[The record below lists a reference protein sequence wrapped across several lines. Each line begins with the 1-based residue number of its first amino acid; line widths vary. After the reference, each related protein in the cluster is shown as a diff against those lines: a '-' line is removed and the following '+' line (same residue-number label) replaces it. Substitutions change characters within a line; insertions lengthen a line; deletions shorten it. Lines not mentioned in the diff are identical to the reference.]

1 MPGFE
6 VFGTEEREAIN
17 GLFDSNGGILFA
29 HGFDALRNGVYKVRE
44 YEKAFSEK
52 LDFKYGQAVSSGT
65 AALRVALEAAGVKAG
80 DEVITQSHTFIAT
93 VEAIM
98 SIGAIPVVV
107 DIDETL
113 NMNPKCFEAAISR
126 KTRAVMPV
134 HMLGEMA
141 NMVEISHIARKHGIL
156 IIEDCAQGLG
166 ASIGEKRAGSFSCV
180 AAFSTDAGKT
190 LNTGEGGMV
199 LTNDQ
204 STYLRARSLH
214 DHGHAYE
221 EGTPRGL
228 DPAVSLGF
236 NFRMTELQGAIGLAQ
251 LKKFDDIVRIQRANR
266 QSLMD
271 SLTSV
276 ACDFR
281 TLVDPDGGAG
291 DTLVMLMDSQEQATK
306 VVAKMKE
313 KGLGTKNLPDAM
325 RWHFAGFWGHL
336 SGRSK
341 KFDKALKGGWSQ
353 SAEILNRSIAV
364 GISIKWTASDIERIS
379 EGIIAAWH

>member
-6 VFGTEEREAIN
+6 VFGREEQEAVN
-17 GLFDSNGGILFA
+17 GLFQSNGGILFA
-29 HGFDALRNGVYKVRE
+29 HGFDVLRNGVYKVRE
-44 YEKAFSEK
+44 YERAFSEK

-93 VEAIM
+93 VEAII
-98 SIGAIPVVV
+98 SIGANPIVV

-113 NMNPKCFEAAISR
+113 NMNPQSFEAAISR

-141 NMVEISHIARKHGIL
+141 NMFEISQIARKHGIL
-156 IIEDCAQGLG
+156 VIEDCAQGLG
-166 ASIGEKRAGSFSCV
+166 ASLGEKRAGSFSSI

-204 STYLRARSLH
+204 ATFLRARSLH

-228 DPAVSLGF
+228 DPAISVGF

-251 LKKFDDIVRIQRANR
+251 LKKFDDIIRIQRLNR
-266 QSLMD
+266 QTLMD
-271 SLTSV
+271 SFATVS
-276 ACDFR
+276 CEFR
-281 TLVDPDGGAG
+281 KLVDPFGGAG
-291 DTLVMLMDSQEQATK
+291 DTLVMFADSQEHATR
-306 VVAKMKE
+306 VVARMKE

-325 RWHFAGFWGHL
+325 KWHFAGFWDHL
-336 SGRSK
+336 RGRSK
-341 KFDKALKGGWSQ
+341 KFDKALRGGWLP
-353 SAEILNRSIAV
+353 SAEILNRSIAI
-364 GISIKWTASDIERIS
+364 GISVKWTASDIERIS
-379 EGIIAAWH
+379 EGITSAWK

>member
-6 VFGTEEREAIN
+6 VFGSEERDAIRE
-17 GLFDSNGGILFA
+17 LFDSNGGILFA
-29 HGFDALRNGVYKVRE
+29 HGFDALRNGVYRVRE
-44 YEKAFSEK
+44 YEKAFAEK
-52 LDFKYGQAVSSGT
+52 LGFKYGQAVSSGT

-98 SIGAIPVVV
+98 SIGANPVVV

-113 NMNPKCFEAAISR
+113 NMDPKSFEAAISR

-141 NMVEISHIARKHGIL
+141 NMDEISYIARKHGIL

-166 ASIGEKRAGSFSCV
+166 ASIGVKRAGSFSCV

-199 LTNDQ
+199 LTNEQ
-204 STYLRARSLH
+204 ATYFRARSLH

-251 LKKFDDIVRIQRANR
+251 LKKFDDIVRVQRANR
-266 QSLMD
+266 ESLMD
-271 SLTSV
+271 ALHS
-276 ACDFR
+276 APCDFR
-281 TLVDPDGGAG
+281 RLIDPHGGAG
-291 DTLVMLMDSQEQATK
+291 DTLVMLAKSKEQATK
-306 VVAKMKE
+306 VVTKMKE
-313 KGLGTKNLPDAM
+313 QGLGTKNLPDAM
-325 RWHFAGFWGHL
+325 KWHFSGFWGHL
-336 SGRSK
+336 RGRSK
-341 KFDKALKGGWSQ
+341 KFDKAFKIGWKT

-364 GISIKWTASDIERIS
+364 GISVKWTVSDIEKIS
-379 EGIIAAWH
+379 EDIKKAWE

>member
-6 VFGTEEREAIN
+6 VFGREEQDAIN

-52 LDFKYGQAVSSGT
+52 LGFKYGQAVSSGT

-113 NMNPKCFEAAISR
+113 NMNPKSFETAIGR
-126 KTRAVMPV
+126 KTRAVIPV

-221 EGTPRGL
+221 QGTPRGL
-228 DPAVSLGF
+228 DPAASLGF

-266 QSLMD
+266 QSLIN

-276 ACDFR
+276 ACDYR
-281 TLVDPDGGAG
+281 QLIDPHGGAG
-291 DTLVMLMDSQEQATK
+291 DTLVMLASSQEQATK
-306 VVAKMKE
+306 VVSRMKE
-313 KGLGTKNLPDAM
+313 RGLGTKNLPDAM
-325 RWHFAGFWGHL
+325 KWHFAGFWGHL

-364 GISIKWTASDIERIS
+364 GISLKWTSSDIERIS
-379 EGIIAAWH
+379 EGIISAWE

>member
-6 VFGTEEREAIN
+6 VFGREEQEAIN

-65 AALRVALEAAGVKAG
+65 AALRVALEAAGIKAG

-98 SIGAIPVVV
+98 SIGANPVVV

-113 NMNPKCFEAAISR
+113 NMNPGSFEAAISR

-141 NMVEISHIARKHGIL
+141 NMVEISHIARKYGIL

-166 ASIGEKRAGSFSCV
+166 ASIGEKRAGSFSSV

-204 STYLRARSLH
+204 DTYLRARSLH

-221 EGTPRGL
+221 VGTPRGL
-228 DPAVSLGF
+228 DPAVSVGF

-271 SLTSV
+271 GLTSV
-276 ACDFR
+276 PCDFR
-281 TLVDPDGGAG
+281 KLVDPHGGAG
-291 DTLVMLMDSQEQATK
+291 DTLVMLAGSQEQATK

-313 KGLGTKNLPDAM
+313 QGLGTKNLPDAM
-325 RWHFAGFWGHL
+325 KWHFAGFWAHL
-336 SGRSK
+336 SGRSR
-341 KFDKALKGGWSQ
+341 KFDKALKGGWSP

-364 GISIKWTASDIERIS
+364 GISVKWTRSDIERIS
-379 EGIIAAWH
+379 EGINSAW

>member
-1 MPGFE
+1 VPGFE

>member
-1 MPGFE
+1 VPGFE
-6 VFGTEEREAIN
+6 VFGREEQDAIN
-17 GLFDSNGGILFA
+17 GLFNSNGGILFA
-29 HGFDALRNGVYKVRE
+29 HGFDAMRNGIYKVRE

-113 NMNPKCFEAAISR
+113 NMNPKSFEAAIGR

-204 STYLRARSLH
+204 STYLQARSLH

-266 QSLMD
+266 QSLIN
-271 SLTSV
+271 SLISV
-276 ACDFR
+276 ACDYR
-281 TLVDPDGGAG
+281 QLIDPYGGAG
-291 DTLVMLMDSQEQATK
+291 DTLVMLAGSQEQATK
-306 VVAKMKE
+306 VVSRMKE

-325 RWHFAGFWGHL
+325 KWHFAGFWGHL

-364 GISIKWTASDIERIS
+364 GISLKWTASDIERIS
-379 EGIIAAWH
+379 EGIISAWE

>member
-6 VFGTEEREAIN
+6 VFGREEQDAIN
-17 GLFDSNGGILFA
+17 GLFNSNGGILFA
-29 HGFDALRNGVYKVRE
+29 HGFDAMRNGIYKVRE

-113 NMNPKCFEAAISR
+113 NMNPKSFEAAIGR

-204 STYLRARSLH
+204 STYLQARSLH

-266 QSLMD
+266 QSLIN
-271 SLTSV
+271 SLISV
-276 ACDFR
+276 ACDYR
-281 TLVDPDGGAG
+281 QLIDPYGGAG
-291 DTLVMLMDSQEQATK
+291 DTLVMLAGSQEQATK
-306 VVAKMKE
+306 VVSRMKE

-325 RWHFAGFWGHL
+325 KWHFAGFWGHL

-364 GISIKWTASDIERIS
+364 GISLKWTASDIERIS
-379 EGIIAAWH
+379 EGIISAWE

>member
-6 VFGTEEREAIN
+6 VFGREEQDAIN
-17 GLFDSNGGILFA
+17 GLFNSNGGILFA
-29 HGFDALRNGVYKVRE
+29 HGFDAMRNGIYKVRE

-113 NMNPKCFEAAISR
+113 NMNPKSFEAAIGR

-204 STYLRARSLH
+204 STYLQARSLH

-266 QSLMD
+266 QSLIN
-271 SLTSV
+271 SLISV
-276 ACDFR
+276 ACDYR
-281 TLVDPDGGAG
+281 QLIDPYGGAG
-291 DTLVMLMDSQEQATK
+291 DTLVMLAGSQEQATK
-306 VVAKMKE
+306 VVSRMKE

-325 RWHFAGFWGHL
+325 KWHFAGFWGHL

-341 KFDKALKGGWSQ
+341 KFDNS
-353 SAEILNRSIAV
+353 
-364 GISIKWTASDIERIS
+364 TTDIEN
-379 EGIIAAWH
+379 WL